1 MSSRFLSGVFLAVFG
16 LSSTASAMSNKN
28 WETVSDVGVYSTL
41 AMALGLPAY
50 RGDWEGF
57 KQAAYSAGAAEGVAQ
72 VGKAIVH
79 EERPDKSDSNSFPSG
94 HTSVAFASATTIYR
108 RYGWD
113 TALPAYAL
121 AALTAVGRV
130 EAKKHY
136 WHDVAAGAVI
146 GTTSGWLLTDAFNK
160 TVQLMP
166 WVEGGGG
173 GLVAVVKW

>member
-1 MSSRFLSGVFLAVFG
+1 MTFRHPFLLFFLVLGGISPAG
-16 LSSTASAMSNKN
+16 AMSNKN

-41 AMALGLPAY
+41 AFALGLPAY
-50 RGDWEGF
+50 RSDWEGF

-72 VGKAIVH
+72 LGKAIVH
-79 EERPDKSDSNSFPSG
+79 EERPDKSDANSFPSG
-94 HTSVAFASATTIYR
+94 HTSVAFASATTLYR
-108 RYGWD
+108 RYGWE

-136 WHDVAAGAVI
+136 WHDVAAGAAI

-160 TVQLMP
+160 TVQLVP